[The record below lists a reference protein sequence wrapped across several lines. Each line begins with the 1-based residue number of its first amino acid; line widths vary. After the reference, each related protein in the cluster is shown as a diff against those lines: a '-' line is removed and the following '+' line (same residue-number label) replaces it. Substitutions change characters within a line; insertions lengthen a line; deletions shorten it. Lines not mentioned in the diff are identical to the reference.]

1 MSIWDLIIDDAEH
14 EAYEIRTLPDFGTVI
29 YGNLSCESG
38 CEEFSLPFG
47 SVGDWF
53 IYLCGEDEFKAGVI
67 FQNIRRGTY
76 TLHKEKFS
84 PPNDYIKDKVKRIL
98 GDELK
103 MIGKETSQLCEQ
115 YLNDK
120 QETYMSHFDELKS
133 LHMDVAK
140 TEFQTQVGK
149 VILSNAKKML
159 KKQITNPFLSGF
171 VNSAYFGIVAMSIA
185 KYVVSMTGQSNKHVD
200 WAIEAG
206 MRAAYAEVGEKL
218 NPSEFVAKLMKNVPE
233 EETD

>member
-1 MSIWDLIIDDAEH
+1 MSIWDLIIEDVE
-14 EAYEIRTLPDFGTVI
+14 EGAYYTRELPNYGAVICSEDPFNYDFGVVELPKDTNGYWFITPWENNEIR
-29 YGNLSCESG
+29 
-38 CEEFSLPFG
+38 
-47 SVGDWF
+47 
-53 IYLCGEDEFKAGVI
+53 AGIV
-67 FQNIRRGTY
+67 NERLT
-76 TLHKEKFS
+76 
-84 PPNDYIKDKVKRIL
+84 IL
-98 GDELK
+98 GELMRPSGADFALLK
-103 MIGKETSQLCEQ
+103 KFLAPTLDRIKAENSYKKTVTRVPFKE
-115 YLNDK
+115 DK